1 MSWDRNAELNKLR
14 DSNLTAENVIIRKMW
29 IYHYDF
35 EVQGKVYAEAKTYY
49 ERTKATLMISLM
61 AGGVDGTKGLSA
73 AAAEQHA
80 EADPDVWRAA
90 LGYRTAEQMRTADR
104 EALTILHGELEAW
117 RTRKADERAAD
128 QFTARTQS

>member
-14 DSNLTAENVIIRKMW
+14 DGNLTAENVIIRKMW

-35 EVQGKVYAEAKTYY
+35 EVQGRIYADAKTYY

-61 AGGVDGTKGLSA
+61 AADMDGKKLSA

-90 LGYRTAEQMRTADR
+90 LAYRTAEQMSTADR
-104 EALTILHGELEAW
+104 EALKILHGQLEAW
-117 RTRKADERAAD
+117 RTQKADERAAD
-128 QFTARTQS
+128 QFQARTAT

>member
-1 MSWDRNAELNKLR
+1 MSWDRNTELNKLR
-14 DSNLTAENVIIRKMW
+14 DSNLTAENIIIRKMW

-35 EVQGKVYAEAKTYY
+35 EVQGKVYADAKTYY

-61 AGGVDGTKGLSA
+61 AADVEGKKLSA

-90 LGYRTAEQMRTADR
+90 LAYRTAEQMSTADR
-104 EALTILHGELEAW
+104 EALKILHGQLEAW

-128 QFTARTQS
+128 QFQARTAT